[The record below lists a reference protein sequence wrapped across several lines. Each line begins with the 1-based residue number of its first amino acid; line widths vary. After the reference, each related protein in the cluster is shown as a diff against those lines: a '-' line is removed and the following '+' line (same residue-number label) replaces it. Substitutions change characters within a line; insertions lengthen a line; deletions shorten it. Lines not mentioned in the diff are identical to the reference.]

1 MILRGI
7 DAANSAMRTWFIPCM
22 LILLLLSAAPARSA
36 DMDSLMALLDSTEIS
51 ESQIEL
57 QLQIA
62 RTVSN
67 ADIRKALDYAH
78 GALKDAEEIRSTR
91 WIAESKLAIGQFYDY
106 LGVNRE
112 AANHLMEA
120 FSDFRVLG
128 DSVKQAST
136 LMDIGR
142 IYFYLDQFETAQDYF
157 NLVSEYG
164 RALNDTFLII
174 SGINATAAVYG
185 NSSKMDSALILF
197 NEALALSK
205 QIGSLPQE
213 ILAYYNIGDVHLYS
227 GRRTQ
232 ALKVYHALEDYYDL
246 RTNSSKHLSSLYNSM
261 TKAYLEKRDIEMARH
276 YSDLSLEALN
286 ENMRLTEYME
296 YYLNQFR
303 IDTLEGNAEIAL
315 ANFIKY
321 KELSDSLSN
330 ASFKQSLANWR
341 IFHELQSKE
350 SEIERLTLDNQ
361 FKDLKIR
368 QKRLTNYLY
377 VSLSSLML
385 IIVFL
390 MIRSYRQITK
400 KNVMLERQKEAL
412 KTTQQQLVQ
421 SEKMASIGTLTAG
434 IAHEINNPL
443 NFISG
448 GLNIVLSLQKKVDW
462 TGLEDDKKRF
472 DMATKMAKDGL
483 DRSVDIVKAL
493 MTFSHRGGSK
503 KVETDLHEIIDN
515 TLMFLSSKIS
525 EDVRIIKHYN
535 LDRRVPVFPEK
546 MHQIVMN
553 ILDNAIFAV
562 SSVSSR
568 PKSITI
574 TTRQRKDKLI
584 LTFTNTGPHIKEE
597 HLAQLFDPFFTTKD
611 PGQGTGLGLSICY
624 TLVSEHG
631 GEIQAENTQDGSLFR
646 VSLPLK

>member
-1 MILRGI
+1 MILREI
-7 DAANSAMRTWFIPCM
+7 DDAYSSMRTWFIPCM
-22 LILLLLSAAPARSA
+22 LMLLLFSSLPAKA
-36 DMDSLMALLDSTEIS
+36 DDVDSLMALLDSTEIS
-51 ESQIEL
+51 ESQVDL

-62 RTVSN
+62 RAFSN
-67 ADIRKALDYAH
+67 TDIRKALDYAH
-78 GALKDAEEIRSTR
+78 GALNNAEEIRSTR

-106 LGVNRE
+106 LGVTE
-112 AANHLMEA
+112 QAANQLMEA

-128 DSVKQAST
+128 DSVKQATT
-136 LMDIGR
+136 LMHIGNA
-142 IYFYLDQFETAQDYF
+142 YFYLKQFETAQDYF
-157 NLVSEYG
+157 TLVLEYG
-164 RALNDTFLII
+164 RALNDTSLII
-174 SGINATAAVYG
+174 SGINATAVIYG
-185 NSSKMDSALILF
+185 NTEKRDSALILF

-205 QIGSLPQE
+205 EIGSLQQE
-213 ILAYYNIGDVHLYS
+213 ILAYYNIGDVHLHS
-227 GRRTQ
+227 KRRTQ
-232 ALKVYHALEDYYDL
+232 ALKVFHALEDHYDL
-246 RTNSSKHLSSLYNSM
+246 KTNSSKHLSNLYNSM
-261 TKAYLEKRDIEMARH
+261 AKAYLEKRDIEMARH
-276 YSDLSLEALN
+276 YSDLSLAALN
-286 ENMRLTEYME
+286 ENMRLTEYMK

-303 IDTLEGNAEIAL
+303 IDTLEGNTELAL
-315 ANFIKY
+315 NNFIIF

-330 ASFKQSLANWR
+330 TSFKESLANMG
-341 IFHELQSKE
+341 IFFDLQSKV

-368 QKRLTNYLY
+368 QKKLTNSLY

-390 MIRSYRQITK
+390 MIRSYRQIKK
-400 KNVMLERQKEAL
+400 KNVLLERQKEAL
-412 KTTQQQLVQ
+412 ETTQQQLVQ

-448 GLNIVLSLQKKVDW
+448 GLNIVLDLQKKLDW
-462 TGLEDDKKRF
+462 TGLEDDKNRF

-525 EDVRIIKHYN
+525 EDIQVIKHYN

-562 SSVSSR
+562 NSISSG
-568 PKSITI
+568 PKNITI
-574 TTRQRKDKLI
+574 TTRKKKAKLI
-584 LTFTNTGPHIKEE
+584 LAFTNNGPSIKEE
-597 HLAQLFDPFFTTKD
+597 HLTQLFDPFFTTKD
-611 PGQGTGLGLSICY
+611 PGKGTGLGLSICY

-631 GEIQAENTQDGSLFR
+631 GEIQAENTQDGTLFR
-646 VSLPLK
+646 VILPGN

>member
-1 MILRGI
+1 MILRKI
-7 DAANSAMRTWFIPCM
+7 DDAFSNMRTGFIPCM
-22 LILLLLSAAPARSA
+22 LLLLLLTALPARSA
-36 DMDSLMALLDSTEIS
+36 DVDSLMALLDSTEIS

-62 RTVSN
+62 RAYSN
-67 ADIRKALDYAH
+67 TNIRKALDFAH
-78 GALKDAEEIRSTR
+78 GALNYAEEIRSTR
-91 WIAESKLAIGQFYDY
+91 WSAESKLAIGQFYDY
-106 LGVNRE
+106 LGVNDE
-112 AANHLMEA
+112 AAKLLMEA
-120 FSDFRVLG
+120 FSEFRVLE
-128 DSVKQAST
+128 DSLKQAAT
-136 LMDIGR
+136 LMHIGNAH
-142 IYFYLDQFETAQDYF
+142 FYLSQFETAQDYYT
-157 NLVSEYG
+157 LVSEYG
-164 RALNDTFLII
+164 RNLNDTFLII
-174 SGINATAAVYG
+174 SGLNATAAIYG
-185 NSSKMDSALILF
+185 NTERGDSALILL
-197 NEALALSK
+197 NEAFALSK
-205 QIGSLPQE
+205 EIGSLQQE

-232 ALKVYHALEDYYDL
+232 ALKVFHALEDYYDL
-246 RTNSSKHLSSLYNSM
+246 KTNSSKHLSNLYNSM
-261 TKAYLEKRDIEMARH
+261 TMAYLEKRDIEMARH
-276 YSDLSLEALN
+276 YSELSLEALN
-286 ENMRLTEYME
+286 ENMRLTQFME
-296 YYLNQFR
+296 YYHNQFR
-303 IDTLEGNAEIAL
+303 IDTLEGNTELAL
-315 ANFIKY
+315 SNFIIF

-330 ASFKQSLANWR
+330 SNFKQRLANWG
-341 IFHELQSKE
+341 IFFDLQSKVI
-350 SEIERLTLDNQ
+350 EIERLTLDNQ

-368 QKRLTNYLY
+368 QKKLTNSFYI
-377 VSLSSLML
+377 SLSILML

-390 MIRSYRQITK
+390 MIRSYRQIKK
-400 KNVMLERQKEAL
+400 KNVLLEQQKEAL
-412 KTTQQQLVQ
+412 ETTQQQLVQ

-448 GLNIVLSLQKKVDW
+448 GINIVLDLQKKLDW
-462 TGLEDDKKRF
+462 TGLEDEKKRF
-472 DMATKMAKDGL
+472 DLATKMAKDGL

-525 EDVRIIKHYN
+525 EDIKIIKHYN

-562 SSVSSR
+562 NSISSG

-574 TTRQRKDKLI
+574 TTRKRKDQLI

-631 GEIQAENTQDGSLFR
+631 GDLQAENTPDGTLFR
-646 VSLPLK
+646 VSIPSK

>member
-1 MILRGI
+1 M
-7 DAANSAMRTWFIPCM
+7 
-22 LILLLLSAAPARSA
+22 LLLLLLTALPARSA
-36 DMDSLMALLDSTEIS
+36 DVDSLMALLDSTEIS

-62 RTVSN
+62 RAYSN
-67 ADIRKALDYAH
+67 TNIRKALDFAH
-78 GALKDAEEIRSTR
+78 GALNYAEEIRSTR
-91 WIAESKLAIGQFYDY
+91 WSAESKLAIGQFYDY
-106 LGVNRE
+106 LGVNDE
-112 AANHLMEA
+112 AAKLLMEA
-120 FSDFRVLG
+120 FSEFRVLE
-128 DSVKQAST
+128 DSLKQAAT
-136 LMDIGR
+136 LMHIGNAH
-142 IYFYLDQFETAQDYF
+142 FYLSQFETAQDYYT
-157 NLVSEYG
+157 LVSEYG
-164 RALNDTFLII
+164 RNLNDTFLII
-174 SGINATAAVYG
+174 SGLNATAAIYG
-185 NSSKMDSALILF
+185 NTERGDSALILL
-197 NEALALSK
+197 NEAFALSK
-205 QIGSLPQE
+205 EIGSLQQE

-232 ALKVYHALEDYYDL
+232 ALKVFHALEDYYDL
-246 RTNSSKHLSSLYNSM
+246 KTNSSKHLSNLYNSM
-261 TKAYLEKRDIEMARH
+261 TMAYLEKRDIEMARH
-276 YSDLSLEALN
+276 YSELSLEALN
-286 ENMRLTEYME
+286 ENMRLTQFME
-296 YYLNQFR
+296 YYHNQFR
-303 IDTLEGNAEIAL
+303 IDTLEGNTELAL
-315 ANFIKY
+315 SNFIIF

-330 ASFKQSLANWR
+330 SNFKQRLANWG
-341 IFHELQSKE
+341 IFFDLQSKVI
-350 SEIERLTLDNQ
+350 EIERLTLDNQ

-368 QKRLTNYLY
+368 QKKLTNSFYI
-377 VSLSSLML
+377 SLSILML

-390 MIRSYRQITK
+390 MIRSYRQIKK
-400 KNVMLERQKEAL
+400 KNVLLEQQKEAL
-412 KTTQQQLVQ
+412 ETTQQQLVQ

-448 GLNIVLSLQKKVDW
+448 GINIVLDLQKKLDW
-462 TGLEDDKKRF
+462 TGLEDEKKRF
-472 DMATKMAKDGL
+472 DLATKMAKDGL

-525 EDVRIIKHYN
+525 EDIKIIKHYN

-562 SSVSSR
+562 NSISSG

-574 TTRQRKDKLI
+574 TTRKRKDQLI

-631 GEIQAENTQDGSLFR
+631 GDLQAENTPDGTLFR
-646 VSLPLK
+646 VSIPSK

>member
-1 MILRGI
+1 
-7 DAANSAMRTWFIPCM
+7 MRTGFIPCM
-22 LILLLLSAAPARSA
+22 LILLLLSALPARSE
-36 DMDSLMALLDSTEIS
+36 DVDSLLAQIDSSLTS
-51 ESQIEL
+51 ENQIDL

-62 RTVSN
+62 RAISN
-67 ADIRKALDYAH
+67 TDIRGALDYAYS
-78 GALKDAEEIRSTR
+78 ALKDAEEIHSTR

-106 LGVNRE
+106 LGVNE
-112 AANHLMEA
+112 QAANHLIEA
-120 FSDFRVLG
+120 FSDFRVLD
-128 DSVKQAST
+128 DSLKQATT
-136 LMDIGR
+136 LMHIGNA
-142 IYFYLDQFETAQDYF
+142 YFYLDQFETAQDYF
-157 NLVSEYG
+157 TTVSEYG

-174 SGINATAAVYG
+174 SGINATAAIYG
-185 NSSKMDSALILF
+185 NTDRRDSALLLF

-205 QIGSLPQE
+205 ESGSIQQE

-246 RTNSSKHLSSLYNSM
+246 KTHSSKHLSSLYNSM
-261 TKAYLEKRDIEMARH
+261 TKAYLEKRNLEMARH
-276 YSDLSLEALN
+276 YSDLALEALN
-286 ENMRLTEYME
+286 ENPRLIELME
-296 YYLNQFR
+296 YYLHQFQ
-303 IDTLEGNAEIAL
+303 IDTTEGDFNLGL
-315 ANFIKY
+315 ANYITF

-330 ASFKQSLANWR
+330 TSFKEKMANYR
-341 IFHELQSKE
+341 IYFELQSKE
-350 SEIERLTLDNQ
+350 NEIEQLTLDNQ

-368 QKRLTNYLY
+368 QKKLTNYLY

-390 MIRSYRQITK
+390 VIRSYRKVKEK
-400 KNVMLERQKEAL
+400 KVLLEKQKEAL
-412 KTTQQQLVQ
+412 EIAQQQLVQ

-448 GLNIVLSLQKKVDW
+448 GLNIVKGMQDTLDW
-462 TGLEDDKKRF
+462 TGREEDEKRF
-472 DMATKMAKDGL
+472 SMAAKMAKDGL

-546 MHQIVMN
+546 MHQVVMN
-553 ILDNAIFAV
+553 ILDNSLFAV
-562 SSVSSR
+562 NMESSR
-568 PKSITI
+568 PKIITI
-574 TTRQRKDKLI
+574 TTRKKRGKLI
-584 LTFTNTGPHIKEE
+584 LTFTNSGPSIKKE

-631 GEIQAENTQDGSLFR
+631 GEIHAENTHDGTMFM
-646 VSLPLK
+646 VMLPEK